1 MYWSRLKVFLVL
13 VVLVMVVLGA
23 RLAHLQL
30 CRSEVYR
37 LEAADNLCRPARLLE
52 TRRGTIRDRNGLPLA
67 EDVPRF
73 DLCVYYPFL
82 ALPDEKFIARK
93 AARDGLTLQAARQ
106 AMAPLWLDADR
117 LPGFKADL
125 GRRSERDDAFLAE
138 AADFWPGL
146 AARLGA
152 DIEPIDRT
160 REKLLRRVAG
170 IRDRISAARGR
181 DIVVREETYRAPGSV
196 PHPIIRDLSQ
206 EAKAVIVGLQRDK
219 PFLVIRQRAERRCR
233 YGDLAGHVVGYV
245 SEVPEELLGA
255 EPDGHRADL
264 DWAIGLGEQVRAGGR
279 DRELRR
285 YDLGDARGRAGIEST
300 LEPVLRGSRG
310 LERRHRH
317 GQVLERIPP
326 RAGKDVVLTLD
337 VPLQSDVEAF
347 LDRPPNLPA
356 DYARPRG
363 AAVVIDLADGG
374 ILVLASTPRCDPNRI
389 RDADYYDSL
398 RTDMRATPLMDR
410 AVGAQLSLGSIFK
423 CVTAT
428 AGLHE
433 GVIAGNTTLHCTG
446 VLEREHPRRFRCL
459 GIHGDIALQRAI
471 RVSCNVFFYQV
482 GQLLGRDRLTDW
494 ARRFGFGRPVGLL
507 LPGEAAGNLPGDVD
521 PRNLAIGQGEL
532 MVTPLQVAR
541 MIALVATGGRM
552 NEVHLVKEVRL
563 ATEDETLTLSG
574 PARPLDLGLNAAMA
588 AEVRRALT
596 GVVNESDGTGYKT
609 VRSPDVLIA
618 GKTGSAQS
626 GAGRE
631 PHSWFVGFAPA
642 DRPQIAVA
650 VVIEHAGH
658 GGTVAGPVAR
668 QIIEAALH
676 HGIITAH

>member
-1 MYWSRLKVFLVL
+1 MYWSRLRVFLVL
-13 VVLVMVVLGA
+13 VVLVMVVLGG

-30 CRSEVYR
+30 CRSDAYR

-52 TRRGTIRDRNGLPLA
+52 TRRGSILDRGGRRLA

-73 DLCVYYPFL
+73 DLCVYFPFL
-82 ALPDEKFIARK
+82 ALRDEAFVARK
-93 AARDGLTLQAARQ
+93 AARDRLTLQAARE
-106 AMAPLWLDADR
+106 AMGPLWLEADR
-117 LPGFKADL
+117 LTGFKADL
-125 GRRSERDDAFLAE
+125 GRRDERDADFLGE
-138 AADFWPGL
+138 ASDFWPDL
-146 AARLGA
+146 ADRLGI
-152 DIEPIDRT
+152 DIETIDRT
-160 REKLLRRVAG
+160 REEILRQVAG

-181 DIVVREETYRAPGSV
+181 DILVREETYRAPGSV
-196 PHPIIRDLSQ
+196 PHAIIRDLGE

-219 PFLVIRQRAERRCR
+219 PFLLIRERAERRCR
-233 YGDLAGHVVGYV
+233 YGDLAGHVIGYV
-245 SEVPEELLGA
+245 SEVPEELLSA
-255 EPDGHRADL
+255 DPDGARDDHGWTL
-264 DWAIGLGEQVRAGGR
+264 DPAERMRGSGP

-285 YDLGDARGRAGIEST
+285 YQLGDSCGRAGLEAA
-300 LEPVLRGSRG
+300 LEPVLRGARG

-317 GQVLERIPP
+317 GQVLERVPQ

-337 VPLQSDVEAF
+337 VPFQNDVEAF
-347 LDRPPNLPA
+347 LDRPMNLPA
-356 DYARPRG
+356 GYGTPRG

-374 ILVLASTPRCDPNRI
+374 ILALASTPRPDPNLI
-389 RDADYYDSL
+389 RDADYYEKL
-398 RTDMRATPLMDR
+398 RTDTEACPLMHR
-410 AVGAQLSLGSIFK
+410 AVAGQFSLGSIFK

-433 GVIAGNTTLHCTG
+433 RVIAPNTTLHCMG
-446 VLEREHPRRFRCL
+446 ALDLEHPGRFRCL

-482 GQLLGRDRLTDW
+482 GQLLGSARLTDW
-494 ARRFGFGRPVGLL
+494 GRRFGFGRAVGIL
-507 LPGEAAGNLPGDVD
+507 LPGEAAGYLPDNID

-541 MIALVATGGRM
+541 MIALVATDGRM

-563 ATEDETLTLSG
+563 ATEDGVTKL
-574 PARPLDLGLNAAMA
+574 PRPIRRVDMGLDPRLV

-596 GVVNESDGTGYKT
+596 GAVNETDGTGYKT
-609 VRSPDVLIA
+609 VRSPDIVIA

-642 DRPQIAVA
+642 NRPQIAVA
-650 VVIEHAGH
+650 VVVEHAGH

-668 QIIEAALH
+668 QIIEAALR